1 MMKISK
7 RMKNINKDLDK
18 NKSYHINEAIDNLKK
33 SSTVKFKESIDV
45 AVSLGIDT
53 TKSDQAVRGIVIL
66 PEITGKIVRVAV
78 FTDDADDIKQAKASS
93 ADVIGFDDLIKDITD
108 GNINFDKLITTP
120 NNMPKLAR
128 LAKILGPKGMMPNP
142 KLGTV
147 VENVGTAIKN
157 IKKGQVEFRADSSGV
172 IHMSVAKIDMDNSAV
187 INNIKELIKTLKEAK
202 PENSKG
208 LYLKTVSLS
217 SSMGPGFKIDLT
229 SLI

>member
-1 MMKISK
+1 MKISK